1 MNSSARNIFFI
12 AIFFFHFVT
21 FGQEHTLHQVQ
32 EKIQNIEKDTTLIV
46 TEIDWIELTGITT
59 DGGGF
64 LKVWHKD
71 EQVYKIMEQV
81 GLSYGRLRTIVYL
94 DNEVPIKIIETE
106 ENFEKSNQ
114 GFNYKNIHEVFK
126 VIINV
131 LDWEKDLAKIERTG
145 KRVFTERP
153 CSTFEYEA
161 TIERAIKA
169 FEKQKM

>member
-1 MNSSARNIFFI
+1 MSSSARQIFFI
-12 AIFFFHFVT
+12 TFSLFHFIT
-21 FGQEHTLHQVQ
+21 FGQEHTLHQIQKKV
-32 EKIQNIEKDTTLIV
+32 QNIEKDTSLAV
-46 TEIDWIELTGITT
+46 TEIDWVELTGVAT

-64 LKVWHKD
+64 LKVWRKD
-71 EQVYKIMEQV
+71 EQVYKIMQEV
-81 GLSYGRLRTIVYL
+81 GLSYGRIRTIVYL

-106 ENFEKSNQ
+106 ENFEKSNH

-126 VIINV
+126 VTIHIFNWNQG
-131 LDWEKDLAKIERTG
+131 LEEIERTG

-169 FEKQKM
+169 IKE

>member
-1 MNSSARNIFFI
+1 MNSYTRNIFFI

-21 FGQEHTLHQVQ
+21 SGQERTLHQIQ
-32 EKIQNIEKDTTLIV
+32 EKTQNTEKDTSLIV
-46 TEIDWIELTGITT
+46 TEIDWVELTGIVT

-71 EQVYKIMEQV
+71 KQVYKIMEEV

-126 VIINV
+126 VTIHIFNWNEG
-131 LDWEKDLAKIERTG
+131 LEEIERTG